1 MKFSNKLN
9 ITIFLLIFLAGLIIL
24 FFNESGIIKYLKLK
38 SEVKSLKEQI
48 VKRDKENKMLQAEID
63 SLRNE
68 VPAKIEQVAREK
80 YNMKRK
86 NEKVIKIQKK

>member
-1 MKFSNKLN
+1 MKIKSNIN
-9 ITIFLLIFLAGLIIL
+9 ILIFLVVFLVGLLIL
-24 FFNESGIIKYLKLK
+24 FFNESGIFKYLGLK
-38 SEVKSLKEQI
+38 SEIKSLKEQI
-48 VKRDKENKMLQAEID
+48 DKRDKENKMLQGEID

-68 VPAKIEQVAREK
+68 IPAKIEQVAREK

>member
-1 MKFSNKLN
+1 MKIKSNIN
-9 ITIFLLIFLAGLIIL
+9 ILIFLVVFLVGLLIL
-24 FFNESGIIKYLKLK
+24 FFNESGIFKYLGLK

-48 VKRDKENKMLQAEID
+48 DKRDKENKMLQAEID
-63 SLRNE
+63 SLRNK
-68 VPAKIEQVAREK
+68 VPAKVEQVAREK

>member
-1 MKFSNKLN
+1 MKIKSNIN
-9 ITIFLLIFLAGLIIL
+9 ILIFLVVFLVGLLIL
-24 FFNESGIIKYLKLK
+24 FFNESGIFKYLGLK

-48 VKRDKENKMLQAEID
+48 DKRDKENKMLQGEID

-68 VPAKIEQVAREK
+68 IPAKIEQVAREK